1 MTMSDTTPNGESA
14 KPQVLSM
21 MLCDAVW
28 RDPSTGKTFIQ
39 GAFTALTAPEF
50 PCALAKFSAYVA
62 MTQISGAVPINLR
75 LVFVDEDGSDPKDIS
90 SAQAK
95 VDSNDPLAVA
105 EGEFLFQDVVFERPG
120 EYRFVLECDGDTLL
134 ERRLVAIPKGVSQP

>member
-1 MTMSDTTPNGESA
+1 
-14 KPQVLSM
+14 M

-39 GAFTALTAPEF
+39 GGFTALTAPTF
-50 PCALAKFSAYVA
+50 PCALPKFSAYIA

-75 LVFVDEDGSDPKDIS
+75 LVYVDEEGSGLQDIS

-95 VDSNDPLAVA
+95 VDSHDPLAVA
-105 EGEFLFQDVVFERPG
+105 EGEFIFQDVVFERPG
-120 EYRFVLECDGDTLL
+120 EYRLVLECDGDTLL
-134 ERRLVAIPKGVSQP
+134 ERRLVAIPRGERQP